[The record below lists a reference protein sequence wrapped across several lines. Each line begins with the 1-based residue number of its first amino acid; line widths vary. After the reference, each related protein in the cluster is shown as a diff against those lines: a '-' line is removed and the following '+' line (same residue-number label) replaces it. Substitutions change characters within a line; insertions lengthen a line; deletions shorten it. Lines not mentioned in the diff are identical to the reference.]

1 MMAGLCISDTREDKV
16 PGSMSSTVLHPQAK
30 VAFVLAG
37 LYNAAEA
44 LCQVFVSVYF
54 WRNSH
59 DLMVLCWYYLALYSV
74 TPVMFIVCGWYSKV
88 RDRLHVYRLGIVLHV
103 LYYSTL
109 LVLRENSVNYTLLL
123 GVLLGITWGAF
134 WAGANTINFDV
145 TTGGRREYFI
155 GIMNAISHL
164 ARLIA
169 PLISGFI
176 ITRADTPLRGYH
188 IVFAVVL
195 VIYALA
201 FFFSFLLTPDP
212 RRTPF
217 RIKRAL
223 FPGKEDR
230 DWRYIML
237 ASFTLA
243 GTFEIPTNFLGILMF
258 METKNELSVGGYA
271 AWQAIIAIVISYT
284 FGRWCKPETR
294 RQHLFWSSIL
304 LAASGIVFFFPV
316 TLTSLIV
323 FAMLRS
329 AAMAMFGIGHFSTR
343 MEVIMNTAGD
353 PLERIEYLCA
363 WEVPLAVG
371 RTLMMLLMVVLALAM
386 ENASLGIRI
395 VIIVL
400 CALRL
405 ATYYFLAQTSLLRKS
420 EGVAG

>member
-1 MMAGLCISDTREDKV
+1 
-16 PGSMSSTVLHPQAK
+16 MSSPALHPQAK

-59 DLMVLCWYYLALYSV
+59 DLMVLCWYYLALYAV
-74 TPVMFIVCGWYSKV
+74 TPIVFVLAGWYSKA
-88 RDRLHVYRLGIVLHV
+88 RDRLHVYRLGIVLHIV
-103 LYYSTL
+103 YYSTL
-109 LVLRENSVNYTLLL
+109 LWLKEDSTKYTLEL

-134 WAGANTINFDV
+134 WAGANTINYDV
-145 TTGGRREYFI
+145 TTAGRREYFI
-155 GIMNAISHL
+155 GIMNAISHF

-176 ITRADTPLRGYH
+176 ITRTPDALHGYH

-195 VIYALA
+195 VLYAMSFVA
-201 FFFSFLLTPDP
+201 SFFLTRDP
-212 RRTPF
+212 ERAPF

-223 FPGKEDR
+223 FPTKEQR
-230 DWRYIML
+230 DWRYVML

-258 METKNELSVGGYA
+258 METHNELSVGSYSA
-271 AWQAIIAIVISYT
+271 YQAIIAIVVSYW

-304 LAASGIVFFFPV
+304 LAASGIVFFFPLS
-316 TLTSLIV
+316 LTSLLI

-343 MEVIMNTAGD
+343 MEVIMNTAD
-353 PLERIEYLCA
+353 EPLQRIEYLCA
-363 WEVPLAVG
+363 WEVPLAIG
-371 RTLMMLLMVVLALAM
+371 RTIMMLLMVALALSL
-386 ENASLGIRI
+386 NDASLGIRI

-405 ATYYFLAQTSLLRKS
+405 ATYYFLAQTSVLQNARK
-420 EGVAG
+420 VVQ

>member
-1 MMAGLCISDTREDKV
+1 
-16 PGSMSSTVLHPQAK
+16 MSQPPLHPQAK

-54 WRNSH
+54 WRNSN

-74 TPVMFIVCGWYSKV
+74 TPIMFIVCGWYSKV
-88 RDRLHVYRLGIVLHV
+88 RDRLHVYRLGIIFHAV
-103 LYYSTL
+103 YYGTL
-109 LVLRENSVNYTLLL
+109 LVLREESVNYTLPL

-134 WAGANTINFDV
+134 WAGANTINYDV
-145 TTGGRREYFI
+145 TTSGRREHFI
-155 GIMNAISHL
+155 GIMNAISHF
-164 ARLIA
+164 ARLCA

-176 ITRADTPLRGYH
+176 ITRMPDRLQGYH
-188 IVFAVVL
+188 LIFGIVIVLYVLSFFA
-195 VIYALA
+195 
-201 FFFSFLLTPDP
+201 SFLMTPDP
-212 RRTPF
+212 HRTPF
-217 RIKRAL
+217 RMKRAL

-230 DWRYIML
+230 DWRCIML

-258 METKNELSVGGYA
+258 METQNELSVGSYA
-271 AWQAIIAIVISYT
+271 AYQAIVAIVVSYV

-294 RQHLFWSSIL
+294 RQHLFWSSML
-304 LAASGIVFFFPV
+304 LAASGLVFFFPL
-316 TLTSLIV
+316 TLTSLLI

-343 MEVIMNTAGD
+343 MEVIMNTAQD
-353 PLERIEYLCA
+353 PLQRIEYLCA
-363 WEVPLAVG
+363 WEVPLAIG
-371 RTLMMLLMVVLALAM
+371 RTIMMLLMIALALM
-386 ENASLGIRI
+386 LDDASLGIRI

-405 ATYYFLAQTSLLRKS
+405 ATYYFLAQTSVLAKPARA
-420 EGVAG
+420 E

>member
-1 MMAGLCISDTREDKV
+1 
-16 PGSMSSTVLHPQAK
+16 MSSTALHPQAK

-74 TPVMFIVCGWYSKV
+74 TPIMFIVCGWYSKV
-88 RDRLHVYRLGIVLHV
+88 RDRLHVYRLGILLHI
-103 LYYSTL
+103 LYYATL
-109 LVLRENSVNYTLLL
+109 LYLREDSVNHTLSL

-134 WAGANTINFDV
+134 WAGANTINYDV
-145 TTGGRREYFI
+145 TTSGRREYFI
-155 GIMNAISHL
+155 GIMNAISHF
-164 ARLIA
+164 ARLVA

-176 ITRADTPLRGYH
+176 ITSTPDRLHGYH

-195 VIYALA
+195 LLYAL
-201 FFFSFLLTPDP
+201 SFLASFMLTRDP
-212 RRTPF
+212 ERTPF
-217 RIKRAL
+217 RMKRAL
-223 FPGKEDR
+223 FPAKDQR
-230 DWRYIML
+230 DWRYVML

-258 METKNELSVGGYA
+258 METSNELSVGSYSA
-271 AWQAIIAIVISYT
+271 YQAIIAIIVSYV
-284 FGRWCKPETR
+284 FGRWCRPETR
-294 RQHLFWSSIL
+294 RQHLFWSSML
-304 LAASGIVFFFPV
+304 LAGSGIVFFFPLS
-316 TLTSLIV
+316 LTSLLI
-323 FAMLRS
+323 FAMIRS

-343 MEVIMNTAGD
+343 MEVIMNTAED
-353 PLERIEYLCA
+353 PLQRIEYLCA

-371 RTLMMLLMVVLALAM
+371 RTIMMVLMIALAM
-386 ENASLGIRI
+386 ALDDASLGIRI

-405 ATYYFLAQTSLLRKS
+405 ATYYFLAQTSVLQNSKTA
-420 EGVAG
+420 V